1 MIPAVRRQAMSSV
14 SSIALSG
21 LSAASLR
28 LQVSAGNVANALDQ
42 GPLPGSSQS
51 GNYPDAYVPKRV
63 DQVARADGGV
73 DARVRDA
80 SPAFVQAYDPSAPY
94 ADGSGFVAS
103 PNVDLASEIVQ
114 QLTAKI
120 SFAANA
126 QLVKA
131 DHKMTAS
138 LLDITA

>member
-1 MIPAVRRQAMSSV
+1 MSIV

-28 LQVSAGNVANALDQ
+28 LHVSAGNVANAFTT
-42 GPLPGSSQS
+42 GPLPGSAQS
-51 GNYPDAYVPKRV
+51 GNYPDAYVAKRV
-63 DQVARADGGV
+63 DQIARADGGV
-73 DARVRDA
+73 ETSVRDA
-80 SPAFVQAYDPSAPY
+80 SPAFVPAYDPRAPY
-94 ADGSGFVAS
+94 ADSNGFVAS

-114 QLTAKI
+114 QLTAQI
-120 SFAANA
+120 GFAANA

-138 LLDITA
+138 LLDIVA

>member
-1 MIPAVRRQAMSSV
+1 MSTV

-28 LQVSAGNVANALDQ
+28 LQVSASNVANSLSS
-42 GPLPGSSQS
+42 GPLPGSPASAS
-51 GNYPDAYVPKRV
+51 YPAAYTPQRV
-63 DQVARADGGV
+63 DQVARADGGTSAHV
-73 DARVRDA
+73 SAV
-80 SPAFVQAYDPSAPY
+80 SPATVAAYDPSARY
-94 ADGSGFVAS
+94 ADSRGLVAA

-126 QLVKA
+126 QLIKA
-131 DHKMTAS
+131 DYKMTAS
-138 LLDITA
+138 LLNITA

>member
-1 MIPAVRRQAMSSV
+1 MSIV

-28 LQVSAGNVANALDQ
+28 LQVSAGNVANAGSS
-42 GPLPGSSQS
+42 GPLPGSAAS
-51 GNYPDAYVPKRV
+51 GNVPDAYVPKRV
-63 DQVARADGGV
+63 DQVALADGGTSAHV
-73 DARVRDA
+73 SAV
-80 SPAFVQAYDPSAPY
+80 SPATVPAYDPGAPY
-94 ADGSGFVAS
+94 ADSHGLVAS
-103 PNVDLASEIVQ
+103 PNIDLASEIVQ
-114 QLTAKI
+114 QLTARI

-131 DHKMTAS
+131 DTKMTAS

>member
-1 MIPAVRRQAMSSV
+1 MSSV
-14 SSIALSG
+14 SAIALSG

-28 LQVSAGNVANALDQ
+28 LQVSASNVANALSS
-42 GPLPGSSQS
+42 GPLPGSAAS
-51 GNYPDAYVPKRV
+51 GNVPDAYTPPRV
-63 DQVARADGGV
+63 DQSARADGGTS
-73 DARVRDA
+73 ARVSNV
-80 SPAFVQAYDPSAPY
+80 SPTTVAAYDPSAPY
-94 ADGSGFVAS
+94 ANAHGLVAQ
-103 PNVDLASEIVQ
+103 PNVDLANEIVQ

-126 QLVKA
+126 QLIKA